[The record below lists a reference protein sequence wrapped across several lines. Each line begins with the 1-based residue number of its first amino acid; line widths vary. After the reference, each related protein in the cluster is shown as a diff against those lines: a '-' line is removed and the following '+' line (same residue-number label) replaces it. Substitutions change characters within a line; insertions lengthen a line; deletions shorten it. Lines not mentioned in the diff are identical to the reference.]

1 MFFVVVWLLK
11 KALPFL
17 LGRKGPGDG
26 GLYSIEE
33 KYGNTKNSHS
43 VACHGGSEMRYAF
56 FNMTS
61 PYKIPTP
68 TLLYVHENLLPHVRV
83 RFGIDSYEYQLATD
97 FIAHIAAEKNVRMG
111 TLEEQLGS
119 LYLQFFPPPG
129 PFDVTIGFG
138 RKGTIIAQLLNKR
151 WGCFPNILRLEIT
164 RYEQE
169 DGSHI
174 LKSKT
179 DISIEEQIAKA
190 GKFHSLAIVDDVLFT
205 GFTAFSILN
214 LLPRHACD
222 CISLFFT
229 RGMEVTRKSLEE
241 KGHRAAVGVCLKGKI
256 ETDVSTI
263 SSMNLVAKGAIHTP
277 TEGDISYAQRQ
288 EWVEAWFPARTKR
301 ILALAHAITDLV
313 KSFEPSSES
322 EETIV

>member
-1 MFFVVVWLLK
+1 
-11 KALPFL
+11 
-17 LGRKGPGDG
+17 
-26 GLYSIEE
+26 
-33 KYGNTKNSHS
+33 
-43 VACHGGSEMRYAF
+43 MRYSPFDMA
-56 FNMTS
+56 S

-68 TLLYVHENLLPHVRV
+68 KLLYVHENLLPHVRQ

-119 LYLQFFPPPG
+119 LYLQFFPPPAA
-129 PFDVTIGFG
+129 FDVTLGFG
-138 RKGTIIAQLLNKR
+138 RKGEILARLLNKR
-151 WGCFPNILRLEIT
+151 WGCFPNIHRLDIT
-164 RYEQE
+164 RYEQT
-169 DGSHI
+169 DGSHV
-174 LKSKT
+174 LKSKSA
-179 DISIEEQIAKA
+179 ISIEEQIKKA
-190 GKFHSLAIVDDVLFT
+190 VTSKSIAIVDDVLFT

-222 CISLFFT
+222 CIHLFFT

-256 ETDVSTI
+256 EEDVSTI

-301 ILALAHAITDLV
+301 ILDLAHAITDLV
-313 KSFEPSSES
+313 KTFEPTSET